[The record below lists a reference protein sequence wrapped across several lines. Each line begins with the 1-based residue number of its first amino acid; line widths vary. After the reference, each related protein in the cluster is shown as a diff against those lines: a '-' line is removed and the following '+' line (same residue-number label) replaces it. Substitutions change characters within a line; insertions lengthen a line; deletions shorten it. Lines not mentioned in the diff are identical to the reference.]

1 LQNKK
6 KSLPLQP
13 QLRKITQIVLE
24 NSLEKGQKERKTR
37 NFQKKCKKVLSKFG
51 SLKNLPYLCTTF
63 GSEIESEG
71 F

>member
-1 LQNKK
+1 M
-6 KSLPLQP
+6 
-13 QLRKITQIVLE
+13 
-24 NSLEKGQKERKTR
+24 R
-37 NFQKKCKKVLSKFG
+37 NFQKNCKKVLSKFG

>member
-1 LQNKK
+1 MQIQK
-6 KSLPLQP
+6 KSLPLHP
-13 QLRKITQIVLE
+13 QLRDKGSETCE
-24 NSLEKGQKERKTR
+24 KHLEKGRKTGKT
-37 NFQKKCKKVLSKFG
+37 NFFRKKLQKVLSKFG